1 MSAETENQAGRLE
14 LDENLDLTAVA
25 PLHQSLLSARGGAL
39 VVDASQV
46 DRVGA
51 QCIQLLLSAK
61 KSWGDDDVPFHLEAP
76 SETFLSALAL
86 LGVEPESLHVK
97 EATQ

>member
-14 LDENLDLTAVA
+14 LAENLDLTAVT
-25 PLHQSLLSARGGAL
+25 PLHQSLLAARGEAL
-39 VVDASQV
+39 VVDASAV

-51 QCIQLLLSAK
+51 QCIQLLLSARR
-61 KSWGDDDVPFHLEAP
+61 SWDDDDVPFRVDAP
-76 SETFLSALAL
+76 SETFLSALTL

>member
-14 LDENLDLTAVA
+14 LAENLDLTAVA
-25 PLHQSLLSARGGAL
+25 PLHQSLISARGDAL
-39 VVDASQV
+39 IVDASQV

-61 KSWGDDDVPFHLEAP
+61 RSWDEDDVPFHIETP
-76 SETFLSALAL
+76 SETFVSALTL
-86 LGVEPESLHVK
+86 LGLEPESLHVK
-97 EATQ
+97 EATP